1 MSSFKQC
8 IINGVKEGLIS
19 ESNAERLYKN
29 LDEVK
34 DFYQFRKNLSKPEAE
49 QRAAKEV
56 YDAMKIE
63 EAEKLRFTILQR
75 NKMLEIENVFAT
87 YKNANGEIDYANAY
101 RALMAQDNINPLP
114 NVERAVDIERGKAHQ
129 LMADLLDKM
138 KYKIGGFQTKNQKTN
153 LILMVRELMGE
164 NTGNI
169 NAKQLA
175 DAWRQTAEHLRK
187 RFNKFGGKVLSR
199 LNWGLPQIHDTL
211 LVRSVPKAEWID
223 FILPKLDLDKMV
235 NERSGLPFNDKT
247 IREALSEVYDN
258 IATEGMA
265 TFKPNTNGY
274 GKALHNRRLDH
285 RFLAFKN
292 ADDWME
298 YQTRFGSP
306 DPFKTMME
314 HINGMSRDIALLKIL
329 GPNPDA
335 THTWAIQS
343 IKKQMKIDAAAEAQG
358 KFKRKRLNKYRNE
371 EDRTEAIIES
381 TKNLYAYHKGT
392 LHKPIDG
399 FMGRSFA
406 ALRQLLTA
414 AQLGGA
420 SVMAITDFHWSRIT
434 SKFNGL
440 PTYKANQNSL
450 KLLKEGIKKD
460 KALSRTAIRLG
471 LIAEHWSTVAGVQ
484 ARFLNEV
491 DAPFWAKRVSDFVL
505 RGSGLSHITQSGR
518 WAFGMSVMG
527 TLAEESGKVF
537 KKLDP
542 NLQKQLQ
549 KNGIGAEEWDIIRST
564 KLYDAGVDEPSMVGK
579 GATFLR
585 PDDIMQRADL
595 DEATRE
601 FLTTR
606 LLTYVTNETNFAVPT
621 SSAKG
626 RIFASGYT
634 QPGTLPGELMNSVL
648 MYKNFPITLGMTHL
662 ARGFQQVG
670 LAGKAKYLVP
680 MIVGGAL
687 MGALAYEI
695 KQIAAGKNPT
705 PAENMNPLTSKGKRY
720 WLNAIVYGGGLGI
733 FGDFLF
739 SDQNR
744 YGGSLSKTI
753 AGPVTSFLG
762 DTINLTI
769 GNLIQLGT
777 GEKTNA
783 GRELAAFVQRYT
795 PGSSLWYARVALERI
810 LFDTLEKL
818 INPDFDNDTRRDT
831 NKLLNKTG
839 QDYWWEPGEITPN

>member
-1 MSSFKQC
+1 MSGFKQC

-19 ESNAERLYKN
+19 ESQANKLKEN
-29 LDEVK
+29 LEELQSY
-34 DFYQFRKNLSKPEAE
+34 YQLNKGLGKT
-49 QRAAKEV
+49 
-56 YDAMKIE
+56 
-63 EAEKLRFTILQR
+63 EAEKLAAKETLDLAKIEFAEQLRFTLIQTQ
-75 NKMLEIENVFAT
+75 KIQEIQNLFNT
-87 YKNANGEIDYANAY
+87 YKNANGEIDLANAY
-101 RALMAQDNINPLP
+101 RSLMAQDNLNFTP
-114 NVERAVDIERGKAHQ
+114 NLERSVDIERGKAHQ
-129 LMADLLDKM
+129 LMANLLDQM
-138 KYKIGGFQTKNQKTN
+138 KYKMGGRQSKDQKTN
-153 LILMVRELMGE
+153 LTLMVRELMGE
-164 NTGNI
+164 STGNI

-175 DAWRQTAEHLRK
+175 DAWRETAEHLRK
-187 RFNKFGGKVLSR
+187 RFNKFGGKILSR
-199 LNWGLPQIHDTL
+199 KNWGLPQIHDTL
-211 LVRSVPKAEWID
+211 LVRQSSKPDWID
-223 FILPKLDLDKMV
+223 FILPKLDVDKMV
-235 NERSGLPFNDKT
+235 NERTGLPFTDKS

-265 TFKPNTNGY
+265 TFKPGTGAY

-292 ADDWME
+292 ADSWME

-314 HINGMSRDIALLKIL
+314 HINGMARDISMLKIL

-335 THTWAIQS
+335 THTWAMGM

-358 KFKRKRLNKYRNE
+358 KFKRKKLLKYKNE
-371 EDRTEAIIES
+371 EDRTNAILENAN
-381 TKNLYAYHKGT
+381 NLYAYHKGT

-440 PTYKANQNSL
+440 PAYKANRNSL

-460 KALSRTAIRLG
+460 KALGRTAIRLG
-471 LIAEHWSTVAGVQ
+471 LIAEHWSTVAGVA
-484 ARFLNEV
+484 ARYLNEV
-491 DAPFWAKRVSDFVL
+491 DAPFWSKRVSDAVL
-505 RGSGLSHITQSGR
+505 RGSGLSHITQSGK
-518 WAFGMSVMG
+518 WAFGMSIMG
-527 TLAEESGKVF
+527 TLADESAKVF
-537 KKLDP
+537 SKLDV

-549 KNGIGAEEWDIIRST
+549 KYGIGEKEWDIIRQT

-585 PDDIMQRADL
+585 PDDIMSRADL
-595 DEATRE
+595 DNATRE
-601 FLTTR
+601 YLTTR
-606 LLTYVTNETNFAVPT
+606 LLTYITNETNFAVPS

-626 RIFASGYT
+626 KVQLAGKT
-634 QPGTLPGELMNSVL
+634 QPGTAQGEIMNSIL

-662 ARGFQQVG
+662 SRGFQQVG
-670 LAGKAKYLVP
+670 LKGKAKYLVP
-680 MIVGGAL
+680 MLIGGTV

-695 KQIAAGKNPT
+695 KQVAAGKKPT
-705 PAENMNPLTSKGKRY
+705 PPEKMGARY
-720 WLNAIVYGGGLGI
+720 WLNAMIYGGGLGI

-744 YGGSLSKTI
+744 YGGSFSKTL
-753 AGPVTSFLG
+753 AGPVASFIG
-762 DTINLTI
+762 DSINLTI
-769 GNLIQLGT
+769 GNAMQLAT

-783 GRELAAFVQRYT
+783 GRELAAFIQRYT
-795 PGSSLWYARVALERI
+795 PGSSIWYARLVFERI
-810 LFDTLEKL
+810 IMDTLERL
-818 INPDFDNDTRRDT
+818 INPDFNSDNRR
-831 NKLLNKTG
+831 NIKKLKSRTG
-839 QDYWWEPGEITPN
+839 QEYWWSPGEIKPN